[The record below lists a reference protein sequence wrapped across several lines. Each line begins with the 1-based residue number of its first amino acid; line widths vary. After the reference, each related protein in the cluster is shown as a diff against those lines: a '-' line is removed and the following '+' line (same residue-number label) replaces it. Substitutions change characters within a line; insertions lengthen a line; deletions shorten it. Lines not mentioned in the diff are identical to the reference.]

1 MTQDRDEIHTQLQE
15 INERLEALEEDFDLL
30 RTIQTANRRE
40 TRGNSQTISRLERTV
55 GELANISRQQQIT
68 INRIIEYLFNQT
80 GNDNGRT
87 E

>member
-1 MTQDRDEIHTQLQE
+1 MTQDRDEIYTQLQE

-40 TRGNSQTISRLERTV
+40 TRGNSQTIGRLERTV

-80 GNDNGRT
+80 GNGNGRT